1 MSGYGG
7 SRGSGGYSS
16 GSRYS
21 PYGSSRGGGGGGG
34 GCYSCGE
41 NGHISRD
48 CPSKS
53 GGYGSRGGRG
63 GSRGGYGGRGGG
75 RGGFG
80 GGFGSKGD
88 RSEYGIKFGTAGAGL
103 TPIDWASKTLNPFQR
118 DFYKEH
124 PETAKTTDVEV
135 MEWRKEH
142 GIDVFKGYH
151 DSLDA
156 AKRAEQRSTQKHPKP
171 IMKFEHFAFPADI
184 MAAVKK
190 AGFEAPTPIQS
201 ATWPLVLSGCNVIG
215 IAKTGSGKTLAF
227 LFPAIVHLRAQP
239 PVSRGDGP
247 IALIVAPTRELAQ
260 QIEGEVAKFAGYCRH
275 AVIYGGAPKH
285 QQIRNLRQNP
295 EIVCGTPGR
304 ILDFLE
310 TGITN
315 FRRITYVVCDEA
327 DRMLD
332 MGFEPQLNCIL
343 GQVRPDRQML
353 LYSATWPKEV
363 RQLAKEYVCADG
375 DDSLV
380 YQVAVGGM
388 DKLVAVKSVTQKI
401 MFPAPY
407 DKQAELKKIIDEA
420 LAENKD
426 TKMLVFIA
434 TKRMCNQMHHE
445 LWSDGYWVTCMHG
458 DKEQSQR
465 ESALK
470 DFRSGQMKIM
480 LATDVAARGIHV
492 DDINIVVNFDFPNN
506 CEDYVHRIGR
516 TGRAGKK
523 GTAITFFNKQTDASR
538 AADLI
543 KCLEQAEQPVPP
555 ELRSIRSYGGG
566 GSRYGRRSG
575 GGFRGR
581 GRGRGRGRY

>member
-1 MSGYGG
+1 MSAYRA

-21 PYGSSRGGGGGGG
+21 PYGSSRGGGGGGA
-34 GCYSCGE
+34 CYSCGE
-41 NGHISRD
+41 SGHISRE
-48 CPSKS
+48 CPS
-53 GGYGSRGGRG
+53 GGSSYGSRGRGRGRG
-63 GSRGGYGGRGGG
+63 GSRGGG

-80 GGFGSKGD
+80 GGD

-124 PETAKTTDVEV
+124 AKTAKQSDDDVA
-135 MEWRKEH
+135 EWRKEH
-142 GIDVFKGYH
+142 DIDVFQGYQDNLAVGKGKKGG
-151 DSLDA
+151 L
-156 AKRAEQRSTQKHPKP
+156 KP
-171 IMKFEHFAFPADI
+171 IMKFDHFAFPADI
-184 MAAVKK
+184 MAAVTK
-190 AGFEAPTPIQS
+190 AGFTAPTPIQ
-201 ATWPLVLSGCNVIG
+201 AQTWPLVLSGYNVIG

-239 PVSRGDGP
+239 PVGRGDGP

-275 AVIYGGAPKH
+275 ACIYGGSPKGA
-285 QQIRNLRQNP
+285 QIRKLRDCP

-310 TGITN
+310 CGITN

-363 RQLAKEYVCADG
+363 RNLAREYVCADKG

-388 DKLVAVKSVTQKI
+388 EKLVACKTVKQIIK
-401 MFPAPY
+401 FPSSY
-407 DKQAELKKIIDEA
+407 DKQDELKKLIDEA
-420 LAENKD
+420 LAEDEN
-426 TKMLVFIA
+426 TKMLVFIS
-434 TKRMCNQMHHE
+434 TKRMCNQMHQQ

-458 DKEQSQR
+458 DKEQAQR
-465 ESALK
+465 ESALR

-523 GTAITFFNKQTDASR
+523 GTAITFFDKSKDAPR
-538 AADLI
+538 AQKLI
-543 KCLEQAEQPVPP
+543 KCLEDAEQPVPP
-555 ELRSIRSYGGG
+555 ELRAIRSFGGG
-566 GSRYGRRSG
+566 GGRYGRRG
-575 GGFRGR
+575 GGYGGRRGGGGMYPPRGR
-581 GRGRGRGRY
+581 GRGRW